1 MKYWFF
7 ILIII
12 GFSNTALAQSSENPV
27 FTGEQP
33 ILPGGN
39 DAKKTFISSNIR
51 YPEEAKKNQ
60 IQGTVELK
68 FIVET
73 DGSLSNIQIV
83 SDPGGGLGEEA
94 LRIYEMMPNWIPGR
108 LNGNTVRIPVNETLT
123 FRLKK
128 QPVKK

>member
-12 GFSNTALAQSSENPV
+12 GFSATALTQGSGSPV

-33 ILPGGN
+33 MFPGGN

-51 YPEEAKKNQ
+51 YPEEAKLNR

-68 FIVET
+68 FIIET
-73 DGSLSNIQIV
+73 DGSLSNIQVV

-108 LNGNTVRIPVNETLT
+108 LNGNVVRIPVNETLT
-123 FRLKK
+123 FRLKA
-128 QPVKK
+128 QPIKK